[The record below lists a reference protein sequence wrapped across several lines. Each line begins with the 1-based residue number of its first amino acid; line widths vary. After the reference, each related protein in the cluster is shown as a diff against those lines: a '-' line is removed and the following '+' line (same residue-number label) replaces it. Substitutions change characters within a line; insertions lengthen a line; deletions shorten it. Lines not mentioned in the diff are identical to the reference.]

1 MSEAKWYILHT
12 YSGYEDKVARNIE
25 TVVENRNLQ
34 HLIEEV
40 KVPVLIENED
50 RNGKVHEVKTK
61 LFPCYVYVKMVMTDE
76 SWYICRN
83 TRGVTGFVGP
93 GSKPIPLTEAE
104 VANLGVEKLPTE
116 LSFKKGDIVTIVS
129 GAMEGFEGVVQEIDE
144 ANGTVQVAV
153 SLFGRETPATL
164 VFSAVKKID

>member
-1 MSEAKWYILHT
+1 MNLGISAVIL
-12 YSGYEDKVARNIE
+12 E
-25 TVVENRNLQ
+25 
-34 HLIEEV
+34 
-40 KVPVLIENED
+40 
-50 RNGKVHEVKTK
+50 
-61 LFPCYVYVKMVMTDE
+61 
-76 SWYICRN
+76 
-83 TRGVTGFVGP
+83 VTGFVGP

-164 VFSAVKKID
+164 EFSAVKKID

>member
-164 VFSAVKKID
+164 EFSAVKKID